1 MAALFYKA
9 PFIGELAAE
18 GGLRGC
24 FFIFGKRRATS
35 QSALFPGFRQD
46 CRMNVSASMRGPVY
60 FIVCST
66 EFVVCRENL
75 QT

>member
-24 FFIFGKRRATS
+24 FVFSENGEQPLS
-35 QSALFPGFRQD
+35 QRYSQD
-46 CRMNVSASMRGPVY
+46 SGRTVA
-60 FIVCST
+60 
-66 EFVVCRENL
+66 
-75 QT
+75 